1 MKFDNGPK
9 IRVEIQMSNGAML
22 SSRLFLS
29 DTFSCTGA
37 TPPLIEWLS
46 QYSKGKSTPLPLF
59 CGSSFQQDVM
69 KALSQ
74 IPFGKTI
81 TYGKL
86 AEACSHPKA
95 ARAVGTACKKNP
107 FPLFIPCHRVIQH
120 NGKIGGFAYGEE
132 IKRRILDYEAERLSA
147 PNK

>member
-1 MKFDNGPK
+1 
-9 IRVEIQMSNGAML
+9 
-22 SSRLFLS
+22 
-29 DTFSCTGA
+29 
-37 TPPLIEWLS
+37 
-46 QYSKGKSTPLPLF
+46 
-59 CGSSFQQDVM
+59 M